1 MATSHKIFQK
11 LFISA
16 EKAIAK
22 IAVVLKEYNL
32 GESSGKK
39 YNAGFLRVLIQIT

>member
-22 IAVVLKEYNL
+22 IAAVLKEYNL
-32 GESSGKK
+32 GESSGKSITPDFF
-39 YNAGFLRVLIQIT
+39 GF